1 MCGRFLLSSDV
12 EELLERY
19 RAIKGWNDTESIRRG
34 RPRRA
39 AVQES
44 FLPPMP
50 PETFPSETAPV
61 ITGGPVRELRQM
73 KWGFVSP
80 YVKGLV
86 INARGETAAAKPM
99 FREALKLR
107 RCIVP
112 ANAYFEWKRDGK
124 KAVKYRISH
133 KDQPIFSMAGIYGDF
148 ADKDGSTFTAFS
160 ILTTPPNRILAE
172 IHDRMP
178 LILPRE
184 AEEIWLDCRITD
196 PAELKSLLKPY
207 DEEGK
212 YLEMAIA

>member
-1 MCGRFLLSSDV
+1 MCGRFLLNSDV

-19 RAIKGWNDTESIRRG
+19 RAIKGWDMPGGTG
-34 RPRRA
+34 KGFPRRI
-39 AVQES
+39 AVQGS
-44 FLPPMP
+44 FLPSEP
-50 PETFPSETAPV
+50 PETFPSQVAPV
-61 ITGGPVRELRQM
+61 IAGGSQRELRHM

-80 YVKGLV
+80 YVKGLI
-86 INARGETAAAKPM
+86 INARGETAAVKPM
-99 FREALKLR
+99 FREALRLR

-133 KDQPIFSMAGIYGDF
+133 RNQPIFSMTGIFGDF

-160 ILTTPPNRILAE
+160 ILTTPPNDTLAE
-172 IHDRMP
+172 IHNRMP

-184 AEEIWLDCRITD
+184 AEEMWLDCRITD
-196 PAELKSLLKPY
+196 AAELKSLFKPY

-212 YLEMAIA
+212 HLNIALA